1 MPGGV
6 RSVSV
11 LALVSAAVALAA
23 AASSTLTTF
32 LVDGVPVSATDP
44 GGSSTA
50 VTTVQLGIIG
60 SLVMSG
66 VDKDYAYRPGYYA
79 TSAGL
84 VQASSVFNV
93 SSWRASGL
101 RIASRYS
108 GFNPIVV
115 NGGTLELA
123 GLRIDDNTSAD
134 GSDTLDFTGLGS
146 AVAVFNGG
154 TVGIKDSVIV
164 TRGVAKDAVIVDSN
178 SVVTLTRCNVTSH
191 GGTLYKDYKNTPR
204 FEVMVAP
211 PWILGI
217 MGSSRCTNMLGPYPT
232 LNVIDSDMRAAQWA
246 VLSLDSGRYH
256 RLNIFNSK
264 VSTTGADYALQQT
277 NSDGTRLFNS
287 TNPYTSRSGYG
298 TYVIGSGA
306 QYFYGATIS
315 VGTYTSIF
323 TGGSATF
330 KALSKGTA
338 IGIVSAKGEAL
349 SSYTPAEDKVTIV
362 SDTFGFMAHQETN
375 TLVIAEGT
383 EVTSEYATLLVK
395 TGCDLT
401 ATVSG
406 GSKLVARN
414 GILVQLMDNDDTTT
428 GIDSSQ
434 NFITTHTEAAGWPTS
449 SASGK
454 ASAHTASIT
463 LTDITVSGDVYNGC
477 GYYEQAATALKLK
490 LSGGTVLTG
499 AIAPTATIHVTYA
512 GSRAIAAATVKA
524 SESWVS
530 YQNTKFTI
538 SEYYDIGQVANMI
551 HYNGHNTV
559 SLTIEAGAT
568 WKVTSTSLLT
578 SLSNSGTI
586 IGNVTRNSDG
596 TYTVEPLSSTATS
609 SKAQL
614 DSGESSGIASRR
626 GSSTLMLVVVSIF
639 SIAWSISM

>member
-1 MPGGV
+1 MPGGF
-6 RSVSV
+6 RSASA
-11 LALVSAAVALAA
+11 LALVTVAVAVAA
-23 AASSTLTTF
+23 AASSTLTTY

-50 VTTVQLGIIG
+50 VTTVQLGTIG
-60 SLVMSG
+60 SVVMS
-66 VDKDYAYRPGYYA
+66 DDDADYAYRPGFYV
-79 TSAGL
+79 TSVGL

-93 SSWRASGL
+93 SSMKTSDL
-101 RIASRYS
+101 SIASRYS

-115 NGGTLELA
+115 NGGTLELT
-123 GLRIDDNTSAD
+123 GLHIDDNTSAD
-134 GSDTLDFTGLGS
+134 GSDTSDFTGLGS
-146 AVAVFNGG
+146 AVAVYNGG

-164 TRGVAKDAVIVDSN
+164 TRGVAKDGVFVDSN

-191 GGTLYKDYKNTPR
+191 GGTLHKDYNNTPR
-204 FEVMVAP
+204 NEVMVAP

-217 MGSSRCTNMLGPYPT
+217 MGTSRCTNMLGKYPT

-246 VLSLDSGRYH
+246 VLSLDAGSSH
-256 RLNIFNSK
+256 RLNVFNSK
-264 VSTTGADYALQQT
+264 VSTIGADYALQQT
-277 NSDGTRLFNS
+277 NSDGTRLYNS

-298 TYVIGSGA
+298 TYVIGNGA
-306 QYFYGATIS
+306 QYFYGSTIS
-315 VGTYTSIF
+315 VGTYMSIF

-338 IGIVSAKGEAL
+338 IGIVSAKGASL
-349 SSYTPAEDKVTIV
+349 SSYTPTEDKVTTIV
-362 SDTFGFMAHQETN
+362 SDTFGFMVHQQTN
-375 TLVIAEGT
+375 TLTIAEGT

-428 GIDSSQ
+428 GLDPSQ
-434 NFITTHTEAAGWPTS
+434 NFVTTHTEAAGWPTS

-454 ASAHTASIT
+454 TTAHTASIT
-463 LTDITVSGDVYNGC
+463 LTDVTVSGDMYNGG
-477 GYYEQAATALKLK
+477 GYYQQAATALKLT

-586 IGNVTRNSDG
+586 IGNVTKNSDG
-596 TYTVEPLSSTATS
+596 TYMVEPSSSTTTS

-614 DSGESSGIASRR
+614 DSGESSGLASRR
-626 GSSTLMLVVVSIF
+626 GSGTMVLVVV